1 MKSYEEMS
9 NAVMEKV
16 RIRKAVQRQMK
27 RSALCAASVCC
38 LVLVVSVVTNNLRPE
53 RPPIQIEKPTDYTT
67 NVSTAPTKEISS
79 QKEEKSRTTVWCGS
93 SSGRTEVLKE
103 NVSIPYKGEL
113 RVRNVSAM
121 TAEERQQVL
130 EEEKN
135 YVTEVLGENPGDGAY
150 SRYCRD
156 NVIVTSITGGAFSI
170 AFDNIETV
178 SHIKISS
185 TENGYIFYPRFSGIK
200 YNVPNGFAVTV
211 EVDGDRLRKGLAML
225 KTDKFKMVWAPN
237 PSVAERLDEDPDAD
251 LAQFSDQVIISVTH
265 SDGTV
270 ETKTVVIQVC
280 DDGQMAIV
288 LVNGTLIDQIP

>member
-16 RIRKAVQRQMK
+16 RIRKAAQR
-27 RSALCAASVCC
+27 RSRRMVLCAASMCC
-38 LVLVVSVVTNNLRPE
+38 LALTAVAVSSNFQPE
-53 RPPIQIEKPTDYTT
+53 SPTIQIEKPTHTSTT
-67 NVSTAPTKEISS
+67 SPTEEIGI
-79 QKEEKSRTTVWCGS
+79 QLDKSRTTVWCAS

-130 EEEKN
+130 EEEEN
-135 YVTEVLGENPGDGAY
+135 YVSEVLGENPGDGAY

-170 AFDNIETV
+170 AFDNIDTV
-178 SHIKISS
+178 SHIKLSS

-200 YNVPNGFAVTV
+200 YNAWKGFAMTV
-211 EVDGDRLRKGLAML
+211 EVDGDSLRKGLEML
-225 KTDKFKMVWAPN
+225 DTDKFKMVWALN
-237 PSVAERLDEDPDAD
+237 PSVAERLNEDPDAD
-251 LAQFSDQVIISVTH
+251 LAQFSDQVTISVTH

-288 LVNGTLIDQIP
+288 LVDGILIDQIPK